1 MRLARRSRDS
11 GSLVAHLAALLLL
24 ATLAGCGSTPKPQP
38 PTTYFEGQHH
48 QGLLST
54 ESGSGTFAFPA
65 RPGTWSATVGSF
77 ELCVTRPHAVVHI
90 TGVRV
95 IPVPGGAKPLSA
107 GIWLRTTTPGAVR
120 ATPRT
125 QRRAW
130 MPLGS
135 VRGAPSQWNQLYAA
149 TSAPG
154 SYSRAVKG
162 LTIRTRCRQVQ
173 SDWMA
178 IRRGRVPTRTLH
190 ELLATL
196 TVGPR
201 GGEIEGFVIH
211 YRARGE
217 RAELRVRWHL
227 VGCGTAIHSRNYCAG
242 PGGSGL

>member
-11 GSLVAHLAALLLL
+11 GSLVALLAVVLVL

-120 ATPRT
+120 ATPVA
-125 QRRAW
+125 QRRGW

-135 VRGAPSQWNQLYAA
+135 VLGAPPHWNQPYAAAAPPGVYSRGA
-149 TSAPG
+149 
-154 SYSRAVKG
+154 KG
-162 LTIRTRCRQVQ
+162 LTVRTRCRRVQ

-178 IRRGRVPTRTLH
+178 IRHGRAPATPLH

-196 TVGPR
+196 SVGAR
-201 GGEIEGFVIH
+201 GGEIEGFVIR
-211 YRARGE
+211 YRARGQ

-242 PGGSGL
+242 PGGTGL